1 MRFSQLLL
9 PSFLAIL
16 TTFPLTLAKT
26 TNSTTTRTPTSSA
39 TIPLSS
45 TTDAASNDST
55 IDVYLS
61 VPQLSVGRIELD
73 VDSLSADLNLN
84 AAIANLVTINAG
96 VQVSVQKVNITI
108 EDVDAELELIVRLGN
123 LVNIVNRVFAS
134 LDLNPLLITALNNVT
149 SVVDTV
155 VGAVDGL
162 LGSITQGGTTLNF
175 IVDNLGNIV
184 QEVAGSDGS
193 TASSIVG
200 NYLTN
205 MTQTGTVQN
214 LANGDVQKTFSYSPL
229 NALVNVVFNGAGQ
242 VVSAVVTKAQG
253 VASGSS
259 STSTVA
265 ATSVATSAVPVATS
279 STVATSVAATSSP
292 ASVKAHKA
300 KTTTAA
306 DLTKRGVDE
315 C

>member
-1 MRFSQLLL
+1 
-9 PSFLAIL
+9 
-16 TTFPLTLAKT
+16 
-26 TNSTTTRTPTSSA
+26 
-39 TIPLSS
+39 
-45 TTDAASNDST
+45 
-55 IDVYLS
+55 
-61 VPQLSVGRIELD
+61 
-73 VDSLSADLNLN
+73 
-84 AAIANLVTINAG
+84 
-96 VQVSVQKVNITI
+96 VQKVNITI

-175 IVDNLGNIV
+175 IIDNLGNIV

-205 MTQTGTVQN
+205 MTQTGAVQN

-229 NALVNVVFNGAGQ
+229 NALVNIVFNSAGQ

-253 VASGSS
+253 VAGG
-259 STSTVA
+259 STSSAAA

-279 STVATSVAATSSP
+279 STVGTSVAATSTA
-292 ASVKAHKA
+292 ASAKAHKA

-306 DLTKRGVDE
+306 SLAKRGVDE